1 MIEDILEP
9 DEIIVRELPF
19 SEEIDNE
26 KYNELAVTNKRLL
39 WYKRKGLIFKKDSC
53 NSIGFNQLSNVKF
66 LEKGVLRKKG
76 VLQFFLKDGKSD
88 FPPLVGNPSEIK
100 YLYQHIVSK
109 L

>member
-9 DEIIVRELPF
+9 GETIVRELPF
-19 SEEIDNE
+19 SEKIDGE
-26 KYNELAVTNKRLL
+26 KYDELAITNKRLL

-53 NSIGFNQLSNVKF
+53 NSISFNQLSNVQF

-88 FPPLVGNPSEIK
+88 FPPLIGNPSEIK